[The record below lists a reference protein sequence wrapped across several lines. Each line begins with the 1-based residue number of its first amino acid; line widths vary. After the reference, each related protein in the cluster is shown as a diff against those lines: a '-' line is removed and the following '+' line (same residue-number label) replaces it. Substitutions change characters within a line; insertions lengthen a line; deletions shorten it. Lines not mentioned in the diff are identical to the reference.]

1 MKDQDIRALVSKYV
15 SLDAE
20 IKVLE
25 RKRDLLKE
33 QIIAL
38 GEGAHRCDI
47 GSASVTM
54 TQRTLLDQKKLKEDF
69 GDKLE
74 PYYKTSNSITVRV
87 TMFKTDEDA

>member
-1 MKDQDIRALVSKYV
+1 MKEEEARKLVSKYV

-20 IKVLE
+20 IKSLE

-33 QIIAL
+33 QIISL

-47 GSASVTM
+47 GSASVSLS
-54 TQRTLLDQKKLKEDF
+54 QRTLLDQKKLKEDF

-74 PYYKTSNSITVRV
+74 PYYKTSSSITVRV
-87 TMFKTDEDA
+87 TMFNTDEDA